1 MLKVGLT
8 GGIACG
14 KSFARKEFQK
24 LGVHG
29 IDSDRIGH
37 EVIGKDGS
45 AFQAV
50 VEEFGA
56 SILDASGGI
65 DRRKLGVLVFGDDAL
80 RLRLNQLVHPFIF
93 EREDQV
99 FNSLQNPL
107 SNLRPGIAMTDAAL
121 MVETGSYRRYDFVV
135 VIFCLPEIQLRRLHA
150 RDGIAEAAA
159 QLRIR
164 SQMPVL
170 EKLRYADFVIDN
182 SGKMSNTIEQI
193 HQVHNELVH
202 CYAA

>member
-14 KSFARKEFQK
+14 KSFALKEFQK
-24 LGVHG
+24 LGIHG

-37 EVIGKDGS
+37 QVIEKDGP

-50 VEEFGA
+50 IEEFGD
-56 SILDASGGI
+56 SILDTSGSI
-65 DRRKLGVLVFGDDAL
+65 DRRSLGALVFGDDGL
-80 RLRLNQLVHPFIF
+80 RLRLNELVHPFIF

-107 SNLRPGIAMTDAAL
+107 SNLRPAIVMTDAAL
-121 MVETGSYRRYDFVV
+121 MVETGSYLRYDFVV
-135 VIFCLPEIQLRRLHA
+135 VIYCLPEIQLRRLHT
-150 RDGIAEAAA
+150 RDGIGEAAA
-159 QLRIR
+159 QSRIR

-170 EKLRYADFVIDN
+170 EKLHYADFIIDN

-193 HQVHNELVH
+193 HQVHNELVNCH
-202 CYAA
+202 TA

>member
-14 KSFARKEFQK
+14 KSFALKEFQK

-37 EVIGKDGS
+37 QVIEKDGP

-50 VEEFGA
+50 IEEFGD
-56 SILDASGGI
+56 SILDPAGSI
-65 DRRKLGVLVFGDDAL
+65 DRRKLGALVFGDDGL
-80 RLRLNQLVHPFIF
+80 RLRLNELVHPFIF

-99 FNSLQNPL
+99 LNSLQNPL
-107 SNLRPGIAMTDAAL
+107 SNLRPAIVMTDAAL

-135 VIFCLPEIQLRRLHA
+135 VIYCPPEIQLRRLLT
-150 RDGIAEAAA
+150 RDGIREAAA
-159 QLRIR
+159 QSRIR

-170 EKLRYADFVIDN
+170 EKLRYAGFIIDN

-193 HQVHNELVH
+193 HQVHNELVYCH
-202 CYAA
+202 AG

>member
-14 KSFARKEFQK
+14 KSFALKEFQK

-37 EVIGKDGS
+37 QVIEKDGP

-50 VEEFGA
+50 IEEFGD
-56 SILDASGGI
+56 SILDPAGSI
-65 DRRKLGVLVFGDDAL
+65 DRRKLGALVFGDDG
-80 RLRLNQLVHPFIF
+80 RRRRLNELVHPFIF

-99 FNSLQNPL
+99 LNSLQNPL
-107 SNLRPGIAMTDAAL
+107 SNLRPAIVMTDAAL

-135 VIFCLPEIQLRRLHA
+135 VIYCPPEIQLRRLLT
-150 RDGIAEAAA
+150 RDGIREAAA
-159 QLRIR
+159 QSRIR

-170 EKLRYADFVIDN
+170 EKLRYADFIIDN

-193 HQVHNELVH
+193 HQVHNELVYCH
-202 CYAA
+202 AG